1 MERDLSADDSE
12 KKVNQANSERN
23 HIIGSVKQQ
32 QFQEATTSKKDLKKL
47 LKIALDVDL
56 EDDEQIGDV
65 ETVYSDGDKVY
76 AAL

>member
-1 MERDLSADDSE
+1 MPPGDGDSE
-12 KKVNQANSERN
+12 KT
-23 HIIGSVKQQ
+23 
-32 QFQEATTSKKDLKKL
+32 TTSKKDVKKL

-65 ETVYSDGDKVY
+65 ETVYSDAGDKKVY

>member
-1 MERDLSADDSE
+1 M
-12 KKVNQANSERN
+12 
-23 HIIGSVKQQ
+23 KQR